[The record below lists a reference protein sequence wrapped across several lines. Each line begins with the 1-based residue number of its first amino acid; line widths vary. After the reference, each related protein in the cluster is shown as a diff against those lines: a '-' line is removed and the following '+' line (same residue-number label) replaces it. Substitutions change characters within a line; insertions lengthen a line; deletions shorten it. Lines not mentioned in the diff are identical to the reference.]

1 MLVVLTKDE
10 VNRLFACMSGTDL
23 LITKVMYGTGV
34 RLNECLQLRVQDLDF
49 GRGVVIVRMG
59 KGKKD
64 RETVFPE
71 KLKPVLR
78 NHLEKV
84 RAIHERDRKNDLPG
98 VQLPHALGR
107 KFGLTLQKLRML

>member
-1 MLVVLTKDE
+1 MVELIYGSGL
-10 VNRLFACMSGTDL
+10 RLQ
-23 LITKVMYGTGV
+23 
-34 RLNECLQLRVQDLDF
+34 ECLQLRVKDVDF
-49 GRGVVIVRMG
+49 GRGVIIVRMA

-71 KLKPVLR
+71 RLKPALLE
-78 NHLEKV
+78 HLKKV
-84 RAIHERDRKNDLPG
+84 RVIHERDRKNDLPG